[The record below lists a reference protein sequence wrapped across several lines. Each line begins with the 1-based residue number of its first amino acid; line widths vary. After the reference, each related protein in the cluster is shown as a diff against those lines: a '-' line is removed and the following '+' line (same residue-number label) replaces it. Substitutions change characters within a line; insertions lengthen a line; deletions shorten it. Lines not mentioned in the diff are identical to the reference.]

1 MEKTLNISLIK
12 ELLYLEVKDYIEKIQ
27 KQKNIQADIN
37 QLKEIIR
44 LLESENYKE
53 MKDNF
58 ILFYALIPTFFLI
71 TEEAAQNISNSLY
84 KAICKINNYL
94 NNPERFLKADFERGK
109 KYIKNLTDKLNSTL
123 EELQAELIFIKPNI
137 SEEIISEY
145 KTIHQNLKYGKNI
158 TSYQYKLLVELFKR
172 KEIDDKTII
181 LLLEKIKAHNIKSH
195 ISKDINYEKINAVSN
210 IILSGFEKYEDISWL
225 NDKRKSQLDE
235 LINTIIHQG
244 IDEDI
249 TPELLPKYQKDLT
262 FSENYTL
269 NCVKYF
275 YTNLLKHYQNELLDI
290 YKELNNLDNYQN
302 MEYRNFLVDLY
313 NEANKNYLFIRRI
326 MEEELT
332 KYNDDINKVKED
344 EDEKKVYYG
353 VKSSGITFIESD
365 LKNIPKDTY
374 TSIKDL
380 LILFRK
386 GKLSPNKIK
395 KLNGPLAEYQ
405 EIKDDQIRISFKHLK
420 DNEYVILGVFIKQ
433 ENELQKQDR
442 TYYERKPESL
452 VDAVTIEEDLFN
464 NLTTH
469 SGGRR
474 NA

>member
-1 MEKTLNISLIK
+1 MEKTLNITLIK
-12 ELLYLEVKDYIEKIQ
+12 ELLYLEVKDYYEKIQ
-27 KQKNIQADIN
+27 KQEKIYSDIN
-37 QLKEIIR
+37 LLNEVIK
-44 LLESENYKE
+44 LLESENYME

-58 ILFYALIPTFFLI
+58 LLFDSLIPVFLKFSDE
-71 TEEAAQNISNSLY
+71 TSKNISNYLY

-94 NNPERFLKADFERGK
+94 SDQERYLKSDFERGK
-109 KYIKNLTDKLNSTL
+109 KYIKNLTDKLKATL
-123 EELQAELIFIKPNI
+123 EGLQAELIFTKPNI
-137 SEEIISEY
+137 SSETMHEYNVII
-145 KTIHQNLKYGKNI
+145 HNLKFGKKI
-158 TSYQYKLLVELFKR
+158 TTEQYTLLVELFKR
-172 KEIDDKTII
+172 KEMDDKDII
-181 LLLEKIKAHNIKSH
+181 LLLEKIKAHNIKLH
-195 ISKDINYEKINAVSN
+195 INKGINYEKIDAVSN

-225 NDKRKSQLDE
+225 NDERKSQLDE

-249 TPELLPKYQKDLT
+249 TPELLPKYQKDLN
-262 FSENYTL
+262 FSENYSL
-269 NCVKYF
+269 NSVKYF
-275 YTNLLKHYQNELLDI
+275 YTSLLKYYQNELLEV

-302 MEYRNFLVDLY
+302 IEYRNVLVDLY
-313 NEANKNYLFIRRI
+313 KEANKNYLFIRKI
-326 MEEELT
+326 M
-332 KYNDDINKVKED
+332 DDDKNKIKED

>member
-1 MEKTLNISLIK
+1 MEKTLNITLIK
-12 ELLYLEVKDYIEKIQ
+12 ELLYLEVKDYYEKIQ
-27 KQKNIQADIN
+27 KQEKIYSDIN
-37 QLKEIIR
+37 LLNEVIK
-44 LLESENYKE
+44 LLESENYME

-58 ILFYALIPTFFLI
+58 LLFDSLIPVFLKFSDE
-71 TEEAAQNISNSLY
+71 TSKNISNYLY

-94 NNPERFLKADFERGK
+94 SDQERYLKSDFERGK
-109 KYIKNLTDKLNSTL
+109 KYIKNLTDKLKATL
-123 EELQAELIFIKPNI
+123 EGLQAELIFTKPNI
-137 SEEIISEY
+137 SSETMHEYNVII
-145 KTIHQNLKYGKNI
+145 HNLKFGKKI
-158 TSYQYKLLVELFKR
+158 TTEQYTLLVELFKR
-172 KEIDDKTII
+172 KEMDDKDII
-181 LLLEKIKAHNIKSH
+181 LLLEKIKAHNIKLH
-195 ISKDINYEKINAVSN
+195 INKGINYEKIDAVSN

-225 NDKRKSQLDE
+225 NDERKSQLDE

-249 TPELLPKYQKDLT
+249 TPELLPKYQKDLN
-262 FSENYTL
+262 FSENYSL
-269 NCVKYF
+269 NSVKYF
-275 YTNLLKHYQNELLDI
+275 YTSLLKYYQNELLEV

-302 MEYRNFLVDLY
+302 IEYRNVLVDLY
-313 NEANKNYLFIRRI
+313 KEANKNYLFIRKI
-326 MEEELT
+326 MDEELT
-332 KYNDDINKVKED
+332 KYNNDINKIKED

>member
-1 MEKTLNISLIK
+1 MEKTLNITLIK
-12 ELLYLEVKDYIEKIQ
+12 ELLYLEVIDYREKIK
-27 KQKNIQADIN
+27 KQEKLYYDIN
-37 QLKEIIR
+37 LLNEVIK
-44 LLESENYKE
+44 LLESENYVE

-58 ILFYALIPTFFLI
+58 LLFDSLIPIFLKSSDE
-71 TEEAAQNISNSLY
+71 TSKNISNYLY
-84 KAICKINNYL
+84 KAICKINNYIS
-94 NNPERFLKADFERGK
+94 NPERYLKSDFDRGK
-109 KYIKNLTDKLNSTL
+109 KYLKNLTDKLKAIL
-123 EELQAELIFIKPNI
+123 DGLQAELIFTKPNI
-137 SEEIISEY
+137 SDITMNEY
-145 KTIHQNLKYGKNI
+145 NVIMLNLKFGKKI
-158 TSYQYKLLVELFKR
+158 TPYQYKLLVELFKR

-195 ISKDINYEKINAVSN
+195 INKDINYEKINAVSN

-275 YTNLLKHYQNELLDI
+275 YTNLLKHYQNELLDV
-290 YKELNNLDNYQN
+290 YKELNNLGNYQN

-313 NEANKNYLFIRRI
+313 NEANKNYLFIRKI

-344 EDEKKVYYG
+344 EDVRKVYYG
-353 VKSSGITFIESD
+353 VKNSGITFIESD
-365 LKNIPKDTY
+365 LKDIPKDTY
-374 TSIKDL
+374 TSVKDL

-386 GKLSPNKIK
+386 GKLPQNKIK
-395 KLNGPLAEYQ
+395 RLNEPLSEYQ
-405 EIKDDQIRISFKHLK
+405 EIKDDQIRISFRHLK
-420 DNEYVILGVFIKQ
+420 SNEYIILGVFIKQ
-433 ENELQKQDR
+433 ENELQKQNR

-452 VDAVTIEEDLFN
+452 VDAASVEEDIFN
-464 NLTTH
+464 KLTTH

-474 NA
+474 NS